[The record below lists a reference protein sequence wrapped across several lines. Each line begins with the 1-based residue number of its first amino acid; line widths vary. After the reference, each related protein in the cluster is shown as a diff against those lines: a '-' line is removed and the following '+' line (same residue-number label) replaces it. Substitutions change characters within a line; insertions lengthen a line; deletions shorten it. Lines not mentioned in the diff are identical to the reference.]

1 MLVGE
6 RGPSVRLFSELNLK
20 KVVHCRFLEESGDKP
35 QLETKDANNDG
46 RERESHQEN
55 EGHQETEGN
64 HENEEPQERHGLEE
78 AAPPVKS
85 SVPLSVSMSHFLK
98 AGVTVASTKKIVELA
113 VEEFNIHTMSWKD
126 PIIGKFLVQKEEY
139 DRGAF
144 RMVNRCKCF
153 GGDFPRGLYVIK
165 SYIPENILPESNESI
180 EAQTRKSVQMHMLAR
195 YFAKCFVNDAPPDFG
210 DSFFYSKSYYS
221 TMDGYPVSIELFLD
235 GHFEKLIN
243 NNGLKTYSG
252 TNSEYIEKAE
262 CFVHYTHQKS
272 QESIMVT
279 DIQGV
284 GYHLTDPEIS
294 SKDLRDQNNEWFFGI
309 GNHSL
314 IGIGNFL
321 EEHNCNEYCKAFKL

>member
-1 MLVGE
+1 
-6 RGPSVRLFSELNLK
+6 
-20 KVVHCRFLEESGDKP
+20 
-35 QLETKDANNDG
+35 
-46 RERESHQEN
+46 
-55 EGHQETEGN
+55 
-64 HENEEPQERHGLEE
+64 
-78 AAPPVKS
+78 
-85 SVPLSVSMSHFLK
+85 
-98 AGVTVASTKKIVELA
+98 
-113 VEEFNIHTMSWKD
+113 
-126 PIIGKFLVQKEEY
+126 
-139 DRGAF
+139 
-144 RMVNRCKCF
+144 
-153 GGDFPRGLYVIK
+153 
-165 SYIPENILPESNESI
+165 
-180 EAQTRKSVQMHMLAR
+180 MHMLAR

-221 TMDGYPVSIELFLD
+221 TMDGNPVSIELFLD

-284 GYHLTDPEIS
+284 GYHLTDPVIS
-294 SKDLRDQNNEWFFGI
+294 SNNLRDQNNEWFFGI

-321 EEHNCNEYCKAFKL
+321 EEDNCNEYCKALKL